1 MGNWGQNYTIKL
13 NDFRDWDQDWQ
24 VELKPVECETEF
36 LLCQQRKE
44 MERDGG
50 QLGVLHR
57 VAWPGWCWETCWIGC
72 NYGCTLNWSARWMT
86 GYPTDQSSNQPKIH
100 QGSGKLKQWQT
111 SRNWG
116 NPELDPLSRLYLHC
130 YSQSSSTRCENR
142 SSRFQTTSKFL
153 WHSCPKLNQPSSRWR
168 LKKKCKKNIF
178 SLTGT
183 QTKWGENWPKG

>member
-1 MGNWGQNYTIKL
+1 
-13 NDFRDWDQDWQ
+13 
-24 VELKPVECETEF
+24 
-36 LLCQQRKE
+36 

-116 NPELDPLSRLYLHC
+116 NPELAPLSRLTLHC
-130 YSQSSSTRCENR
+130 YSQSSSARCENR

-153 WHSCPKLNQPSSRWR
+153 SHSCPKLNQPSSRWR
-168 LKKKCKKNIF
+168 LKKSARKTYLVSRERKQNEERTDRKGKAALRTKCYRLRWEICH
-178 SLTGT
+178 
-183 QTKWGENWPKG
+183 KWKHNLAPGGHLNATWDGNW